1 MEALFEDLKKSTIS
15 LLKSQQ
21 YYEKVGAFE
30 DSGYLVNGYYG
41 LEVDCIMFSCKRS
54 EFY

>member
-1 MEALFEDLKKSTIS
+1 MEALLEDLKKSTIP

-30 DSGYLVNGYYG
+30 GGCYFVKEPYSPK
-41 LEVDCIMFSCKRS
+41 VDCIMFSRNRS